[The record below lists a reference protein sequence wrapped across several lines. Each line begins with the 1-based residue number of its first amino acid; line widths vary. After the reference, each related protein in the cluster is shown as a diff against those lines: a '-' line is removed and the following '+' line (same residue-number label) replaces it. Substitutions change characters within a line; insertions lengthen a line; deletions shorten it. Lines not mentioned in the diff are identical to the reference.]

1 MLMKFLDQL
10 KAETKENFSIIL
22 AAATADVKFNNVD
35 FGKRTSPQHFIDICN
50 KCKGL
55 IRGV

>member
-1 MLMKFLDQL
+1 MKFLDQL